1 MENMM
6 RMHKASRALR
16 SALLFMFSGNPLQG
30 LSAEGVKPGRQL
42 APAAAPEM
50 RARNPWVMRL

>member
-1 MENMM
+1 M

-30 LSAEGVKPGRQL
+30 LSAEGVKPSGRQL

-50 RARNPWVMRL
+50 RARNAWVMCL